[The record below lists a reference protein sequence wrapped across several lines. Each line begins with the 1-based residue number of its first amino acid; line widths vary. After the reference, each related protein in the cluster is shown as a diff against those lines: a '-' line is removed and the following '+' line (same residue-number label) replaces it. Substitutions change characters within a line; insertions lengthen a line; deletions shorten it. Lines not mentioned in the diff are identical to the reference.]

1 MHKRGRCRQYILISG
16 QQLVSDLSVMQAGTP
31 AMKTLWGHKVRN
43 SCVKPHMILPHVAPC
58 KGRLTQIGSRI

>member
-31 AMKTLWGHKVRN
+31 TCYVNALGPRGAQFV
-43 SCVKPHMILPHVAPC
+43 
-58 KGRLTQIGSRI
+58 